1 MGKMGKLKF
10 GVAGFL
16 VGTIFFSGIAWGATN
31 KIEVSFDPVRFI
43 VDKVDKTP
51 SGGKFNNNGS
61 SVPSSIIYSGTTY
74 VPIKLI
80 GDMIGKPVAWDGKTK
95 SVLFG
100 DSVAEGDYLSNKPP
114 IKIAEDMVIN
124 GKMKIDGQEYDK
136 GLQLPKRGFIIN
148 GFGDHHKSL
157 TQSYT
162 LNGQYSDLSFMYGVD
177 DSVKEGS
184 GKLTIIGDGKVL
196 WTSIVSKGVPIQSAS
211 VNTSGVLDLSLEF
224 GVVNEGY
231 AMINIV
237 NPVLSRK

>member
-31 KIEVSFDPVRFI
+31 NIEVSFDPVRFI

-74 VPIKLI
+74 VPIKLV

-100 DSVAEGDYLSNKPP
+100 DSVVEGDYLTDKAPVDVADKSIVNSEMQLDNQKYKNGLFVNIYYRNKT
-114 IKIAEDMVIN
+114 K
-124 GKMKIDGQEYDK
+124 
-136 GLQLPKRGFIIN
+136 
-148 GFGDHHKSL
+148 
-157 TQSYT
+157 QSYN
-162 LNGQYSDLSFMYGVD
+162 LNGQYKSLNFNYASLDKASD
-177 DSVKEGS
+177 GS
-184 GKLTIIGDGKVL
+184 SASIVIYGDGKEL
-196 WTSIVSKGVPIQSAS
+196 WSSTAVKGVPVQSATIP
-211 VNTSGVLDLSLEF
+211 VNGVLQLDIEF
-224 GVVNEGY
+224 TNISGDSY
-231 AMINIV
+231 PAIV
-237 NPVLSRK
+237 NPLLSK